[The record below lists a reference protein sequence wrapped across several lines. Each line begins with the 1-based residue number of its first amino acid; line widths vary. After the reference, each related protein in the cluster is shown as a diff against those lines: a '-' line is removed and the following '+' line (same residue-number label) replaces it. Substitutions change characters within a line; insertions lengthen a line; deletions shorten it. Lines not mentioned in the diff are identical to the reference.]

1 LNSQV
6 KCDTAGRLDAA
17 PICGNLLTGSPR
29 EDVEEEE
36 RLMICGQIRCRI
48 LGWLFA
54 AAVLSAGCYRVAP
67 SEKAAT
73 SAPSTPRAVSGT
85 KEDGSHD
92 LPPENLLSKVA
103 AGWAWDPSRPDAPI
117 SVDIYDGDKLIR
129 TVLADKFSEPLAKN
143 GIGNGKHGFVF
154 IYPPEMHDGKEHT
167 IRVRISGSN
176 IDLRQTPRTVVIPA
190 GTPDAGKASTKK
202 AS

>member
-1 LNSQV
+1 MRDGL
-6 KCDTAGRLDAA
+6 
-17 PICGNLLTGSPR
+17 
-29 EDVEEEE
+29 
-36 RLMICGQIRCRI
+36 IRCGI
-48 LGWLFA
+48 LMLLLA
-54 AAVLSAGCYRVAP
+54 ASTLLPGCYRISP

-85 KEDGSHD
+85 KEDGYHD
-92 LPPENLLSKVA
+92 MSPEKLVGKLA
-103 AGWAWDPSRPDAPI
+103 AGWAWDPSRPDTPI

-129 TVLADKFSEPLAKN
+129 TVVADKFSEPLVKS

-176 IDLRQTPRTVVIPA
+176 LDLRQTPRTVVITA
-190 GTPDAGKASTKK
+190 TSPDTGKDSAKK
-202 AS
+202 VS

>member
-1 LNSQV
+1 M
-6 KCDTAGRLDAA
+6 TR
-17 PICGNLLTGSPR
+17 
-29 EDVEEEE
+29 
-36 RLMICGQIRCRI
+36 GQIRCRV
-48 LGWLFA
+48 LALMFA
-54 AAVLSAGCYRVAP
+54 AGALSAGCYRI
-67 SEKAAT
+67 SSTEKAAT

-92 LPPENLLSKVA
+92 QPPPNLVGRLA

-117 SVDIYDGDKLIR
+117 SVDIYDGDQLVQ
-129 TVLADKFSEPLAKN
+129 TVLADKFSEPLVKN

-154 IYPPEMHDGKEHT
+154 IYPPEMHDGKEHM

-176 IDLRQTPRTVVIPA
+176 IDLRQTPRTVVISPVA
-190 GTPDAGKASTKK
+190 PDAGKAATKK